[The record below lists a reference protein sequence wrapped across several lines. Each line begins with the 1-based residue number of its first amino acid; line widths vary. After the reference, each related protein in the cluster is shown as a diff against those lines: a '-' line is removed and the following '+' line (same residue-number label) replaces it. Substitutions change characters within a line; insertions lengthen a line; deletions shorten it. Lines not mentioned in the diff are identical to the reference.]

1 MIVLGIVFVVTVV
14 WTVWLVLS
22 PLRHPPSLVATP
34 HSPRAAAHEEV
45 LAKRDAAM
53 QALRDLEDDL
63 AQSRITEPEY
73 RLLHERYAL
82 EALVALK
89 ASEDIPRNEAPS

>member
-14 WTVWLVLS
+14 WTVWLVLA
-22 PLRHPPSLVATP
+22 PLRHPTLLVA
-34 HSPRAAAHEEV
+34 SPRGPRADAHEEV

-63 AQSRITEPEY
+63 AQSRLTEPEY
-73 RLLHERYAL
+73 RLLRERYAL

-89 ASEDIPRNEAPS
+89 ASEDIARSEAPS

>member
-1 MIVLGIVFVVTVV
+1 MIVLGIVFVATVV
-14 WTVWLVLS
+14 WTVWLVLA
-22 PLRHPPSLVATP
+22 PLRHAPSLPATP
-34 HSPRAAAHEEV
+34 RGLRPAAHEEV

-63 AQSRITEPEY
+63 AQTRITEPEY
-73 RLLHERYAL
+73 RLLRERYAL

-89 ASEDIPRNEAPS
+89 ASEDVARSEAPS